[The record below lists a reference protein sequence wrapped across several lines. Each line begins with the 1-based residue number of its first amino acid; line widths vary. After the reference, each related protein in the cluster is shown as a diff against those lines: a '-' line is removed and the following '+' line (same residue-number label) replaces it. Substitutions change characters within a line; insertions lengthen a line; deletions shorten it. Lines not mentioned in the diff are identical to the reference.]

1 MARVKQLPNSTIM
14 DFAAA
19 CANDYE
25 YALALQQEEDR
36 RGAAAARAR
45 TSSGVHTGG
54 GAASAAASSGA
65 HNGRAT
71 TGASMPASSSS
82 RAHVAAGEWYTEE
95 EEDEEYGGTADD
107 RAIAEALQQQL
118 ASFPDQR
125 TASEQRDYQLALML
139 QAAEA
144 AQLQGSTSTPASTSR
159 GRKRGAPLGD
169 TSAGAGSHK
178 QQRRAASS
186 HASGSRHAPATASPH
201 ASGDGPGTPSCVY
214 VESEVAGGPPA
225 PPRGNLAFQLL
236 KLEELRAGVRGEDT
250 TSSNK
255 PSVAIRLTDLVRPGI
270 EYVVAAVLT
279 VVGLLTTCCFA
290 STAVRVVSH
299 VTLHIH
305 TWQVC
310 VRDAVCHKVELPSCS
325 MPPPLGVQ
333 RRRVGIWW
341 QCRGQ
346 CAPCTMATPP

>member
-1 MARVKQLPNSTIM
+1 MTAVKLPNSTIM

-36 RGAAAARAR
+36 RAAAAAARAR

-54 GAASAAASSGA
+54 GAASAAASSAA
-65 HNGRAT
+65 HSRRHKERA
-71 TGASMPASSSS
+71 S
-82 RAHVAAGEWYTEE
+82 AAEWYTEE
-95 EEDEEYGGTADD
+95 EDEEYEGTADD

-186 HASGSRHAPATASPH
+186 HASGSRHAPAAASPH

-236 KLEELRAGVRGEDT
+236 KLEDLRQVRGEDT
-250 TSSNK
+250 TSSNSSNTA
-255 PSVAIRLTDLVRPGI
+255 PSCIRLTDLVRPGI
-270 EYVVAAVLT
+270 EYVVAAVVL
-279 VVGLLTTCCFA
+279 
-290 STAVRVVSH
+290 
-299 VTLHIH
+299 TLHSH
-305 TWQVC
+305 ATLMLHSTCTHGRFAFVMLFATKWNSLLVQCPHLLECKDGVLAYGGNAEVSALLVQWQHPRSV
-310 VRDAVCHKVELPSCS
+310 HH
-325 MPPPLGVQ
+325 
-333 RRRVGIWW
+333 
-341 QCRGQ
+341 
-346 CAPCTMATPP
+346 

>member
-1 MARVKQLPNSTIM
+1 M
-14 DFAAA
+14 DFAA

-36 RGAAAARAR
+36 RAAAARAR

-54 GAASAAASSGA
+54 GAASA
-65 HNGRAT
+65 
-71 TGASMPASSSS
+71 GASMPASSSS
-82 RAHVAAGEWYTEE
+82 RAHVAVGEWYTE

-144 AQLQGSTSTPASTSR
+144 AQLQGSTSTPASSSR

-186 HASGSRHAPATASPH
+186 HASGSRHAPAAASPH

-236 KLEELRAGVRGEDT
+236 KVEQLRAGVRGEDT
-250 TSSNK
+250 TSSNSANR
-255 PSVAIRLTDLVRPGI
+255 PPVAVRLTDLIRPGI
-270 EYVVAAVLT
+270 EYAVAAVLT
-279 VVGLLTTCCFA
+279 PQARQRSNNHANLTTCTHGRFA
-290 STAVRVVSH
+290 FVMLFATTWNSLLVQCPHLLECKDGVLAYGGNAEVSALLVR
-299 VTLHIH
+299 
-305 TWQVC
+305 WQHPRSV
-310 VRDAVCHKVELPSCS
+310 HH
-325 MPPPLGVQ
+325 
-333 RRRVGIWW
+333 
-341 QCRGQ
+341 
-346 CAPCTMATPP
+346 